1 MVNPQKDRHYNYLS
15 YLFGGLLEIILAQ
28 KYWVTH
34 VALGRELWRVVM
46 GLQQGRRVCHA
57 ICVSIFI
64 TVNTYEG
71 FMRSKRMPFT
81 HTAHLWA
88 ALSMGRTVK

>member
-34 VALGRELWRVVM
+34 VALGREL
-46 GLQQGRRVCHA
+46 
-57 ICVSIFI
+57 
-64 TVNTYEG
+64 
-71 FMRSKRMPFT
+71 
-81 HTAHLWA
+81 
-88 ALSMGRTVK
+88 